1 MSILQ
6 VLTFLSCMFL
16 FDQKPKLLFIS
27 LFFHFCSCTKYCLQ
41 YLHTV
46 LYQLSPGYYT
56 HQTLLSYVQLA
67 SQQAKQSSHVYEYVC
82 KAVWVWNTLK
92 SAGFFTDN
100 LWFGYWLTISSRVAR
115 ASRTGRQSHLQ
126 YWRRERHKRK
136 ENTSHRNITN
146 KIGPCVCLFVPLLR
160 TIFMS
165 RTQFQRFMCC
175 IKKES
180 LQFSDDGVEEC
191 PRAPEHSG
199 CLWCLMA
206 VLMWVHRGLSLFSTT
221 QSPSVASPCLS
232 PTSSVRV
239 LLLLLAS
246 KTGQPST
253 QQHGSRCPGPGAV
266 IRPADLAGTC
276 GDKEGMITF
285 NHFVYLCVRFSQDK
299 AVLHNLRW
307 MGRFMSTT

>member
-126 YWRRERHKRK
+126 YWRRERHKRT

-191 PRAPEHSG
+191 PRAP
-199 CLWCLMA
+199 
-206 VLMWVHRGLSLFSTT
+206 RLSLVPDGCTDVSPQRLVSFFYHPKSICGLTLSLPHFFSTGT
-221 QSPSVASPCLS
+221 ASASCQQNRTAKHTAAWQSLPRPRCSNTPSRSG
-232 PTSSVRV
+232 R
-239 LLLLLAS
+239 
-246 KTGQPST
+246 
-253 QQHGSRCPGPGAV
+253 
-266 IRPADLAGTC
+266 
-276 GDKEGMITF
+276 
-285 NHFVYLCVRFSQDK
+285 
-299 AVLHNLRW
+299 NLWR
-307 MGRFMSTT
+307 